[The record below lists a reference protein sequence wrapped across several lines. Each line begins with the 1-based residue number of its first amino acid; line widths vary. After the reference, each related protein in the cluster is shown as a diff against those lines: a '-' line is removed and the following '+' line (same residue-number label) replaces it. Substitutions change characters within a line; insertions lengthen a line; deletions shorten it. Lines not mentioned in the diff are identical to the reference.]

1 MIARSGWLAPPRNER
16 GVPGVTWMSGTDSGL
31 HSWQARREEELI
43 LDTQERF
50 ESLAIP
56 NSGETGV
63 ILTVSR

>member
-1 MIARSGWLAPPRNER
+1 
-16 GVPGVTWMSGTDSGL
+16 MSGTDSGRL
-31 HSWQARREEELI
+31 SWQARREEELI